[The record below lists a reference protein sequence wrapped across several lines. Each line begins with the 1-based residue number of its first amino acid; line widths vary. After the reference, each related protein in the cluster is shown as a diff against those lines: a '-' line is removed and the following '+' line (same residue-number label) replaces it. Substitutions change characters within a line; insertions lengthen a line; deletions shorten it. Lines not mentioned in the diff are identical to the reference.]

1 MFSFFKQKKKKNQLK
16 HSVILNIKY
25 SDEKFQFQLS
35 KQTCPYMDFTYRI

>member
-1 MFSFFKQKKKKNQLK
+1 MFSFFKQKKKKQLK

-35 KQTCPYMDFTYRI
+35 KQICLYMDFTYRT